1 MAERDPFDLNTLR
14 ADPADPS
21 LRPKGATTRRKA
33 GWQKQFIRFPWSWM
47 DRLRA
52 TNRSMTYRLAL
63 LLVYEH
69 WRTGGRAIAL
79 SNTATKREGIS
90 SRSKWYALCEL
101 EQMGLIAVERRPRRS
116 PLVHLL
122 VSPGSKES

>member
-1 MAERDPFDLNTLR
+1 MADPFDLNNLR

-21 LRPKGATTRRKA
+21 LRPKGTTTRRKA

-52 TNRSMTYRLAL
+52 TNRSVTYRLAL

-69 WRTGGRAIAL
+69 WRTAVGLLCCRIQPQSGRAYPPGRNGMHYASL
-79 SNTATKREGIS
+79 
-90 SRSKWYALCEL
+90 SKW
-101 EQMGLIAVERRPRRS
+101 G
-116 PLVHLL
+116 
-122 VSPGSKES
+122 